1 MNKKDEG
8 VGLPAG
14 LTEDRDMREQVEGPG
29 IVPAG
34 PQTESPLASDKPAT
48 GGVTIP
54 EGGLPVSRPREPRVG
69 D

>member
-1 MNKKDEG
+1 MDKKDEG

-14 LTEDRDMREQVEGPG
+14 LMEDRDMREQVAGPAV
-29 IVPAG
+29 VPAG
-34 PQTESPLASDKPAT
+34 PQTESPLASDKLAT

-54 EGGLPVSRPREPRVG
+54 EGGFPASWPGEPQTG